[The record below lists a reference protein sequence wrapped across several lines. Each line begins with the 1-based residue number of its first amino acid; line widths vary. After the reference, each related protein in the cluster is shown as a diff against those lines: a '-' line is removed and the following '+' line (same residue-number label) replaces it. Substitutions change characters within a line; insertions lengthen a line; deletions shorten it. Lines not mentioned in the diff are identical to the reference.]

1 MFGYSFSFFILFSH
15 YSLHSFT
22 RTSLRTGAGAGA
34 GAGAGLSLGMWAS
47 TDLLEFGLGCLE
59 AALEAAEVLVLVF
72 NFKEI
77 VFGLGYLR

>member
-34 GAGAGLSLGMWAS
+34 VLSLGMWAS
-47 TDLLEFGLGCLE
+47 ADLLEFGLGCLE